1 MRVTGR
7 HADASWVRYLP
18 VCPLLPSMRFLLL
31 ATALAA
37 GASAQPAVQPGAPGQ
52 PSRAVAP
59 GATAARAPVTAAD
72 VAFVR
77 GMIPH
82 HAQALEMTALAP
94 SRTTRADVLTMAGR
108 IEVAQA
114 DEIAWMER
122 WLRDHA
128 PSAGDG
134 HATHGGH
141 DAHAGHGDHA
151 GHLMPGM
158 LTPAEMAALAAA
170 TGDDFDRLFLT
181 GMIRHHEGALT
192 MVEELF
198 GAPGAAQDPLVFRF
212 ATDVDADQR
221 ADIARMRAML
231 AAPTVRSGAT
241 PEPSSAPAP
250 AGHSHH

>member
-1 MRVTGR
+1 MRLV
-7 HADASWVRYLP
+7 
-18 VCPLLPSMRFLLL
+18 PLVLV
-31 ATALAA
+31 LAA
-37 GASAQPAVQPGAPGQ
+37 GASAQPAIQPGAPGE

-59 GATAARAPVTAAD
+59 GAVAARAPVTAAD
-72 VAFVR
+72 VAFVQ

-114 DEIAWMER
+114 DEIAWMQR
-122 WLRDHA
+122 WLRDHGA
-128 PSAGDG
+128 E
-134 HATHGGH
+134 
-141 DAHAGHGDHA
+141 DAHEHPH
-151 GHLMPGM
+151 GHLMAGM
-158 LTPAEMAALAAA
+158 LTPDEMAALAAA
-170 TGDDFDRLFLT
+170 TGEDFDRLFLT

-198 GAPGAAQDPLVFRF
+198 AAPGAAEDPLVFRF
-212 ATDVDADQR
+212 ATDIDADQR

-231 AAPTVRSGAT
+231 GTPPAP
-241 PEPSSAPAP
+241 PPAP

>member
-1 MRVTGR
+1 MRL
-7 HADASWVRYLP
+7 S
-18 VCPLLPSMRFLLL
+18 LLVI
-31 ATALAA
+31 ALAGA
-37 GASAQPAVQPGAPGQ
+37 ASAQPAIQPGAPGE
-52 PSRAVAP
+52 PSRTVAP
-59 GATAARAPVTAAD
+59 GAVAARAPVTAAD
-72 VAFVR
+72 VAFVQ

-128 PSAGDG
+128 PAD
-134 HATHGGH
+134 
-141 DAHAGHGDHA
+141 DAHAGHGSHGDHA

-158 LTPAEMAALAAA
+158 LTPDEMAALAAS
-170 TGDDFDRLFLT
+170 TGEAFDRLFLV

-192 MVEELF
+192 MVQELF
-198 GAPGAAQDPLVFRF
+198 AAPGAAQDPLVFRF
-212 ATDVDADQR
+212 ATDIDADQR

-231 AAPTVRSGAT
+231 AAPTVRLGAT
-241 PEPSSAPAP
+241 PEPSPAPAP

>member
-1 MRVTGR
+1 MVVTCPSRSPSPMR
-7 HADASWVRYLP
+7 S
-18 VCPLLPSMRFLLL
+18 FLLVI
-31 ATALAA
+31 ALAG
-37 GASAQPAVQPGAPGQ
+37 GASAQPSIQPGAPGE
-52 PSRAVAP
+52 PSRIVAP
-59 GATAARAPVTAAD
+59 DAVAARAPVTAAD
-72 VAFVR
+72 VAFVQ

-114 DEIAWMER
+114 DEIAWMQR

-128 PSAGDG
+128 PSAGDAA

-141 DAHAGHGDHA
+141 SAHA

-158 LTPAEMAALAAA
+158 LTPDEMTALAAA
-170 TGDDFDRLFLT
+170 TGADFDRLFLT

-198 GAPGAAQDPLVFRF
+198 AAPGAAQDPLVFRF
-212 ATDVDADQR
+212 ATDIDADQR

-231 AAPTVRSGAT
+231 GVAPD
-241 PEPSSAPAP
+241 PAPAP